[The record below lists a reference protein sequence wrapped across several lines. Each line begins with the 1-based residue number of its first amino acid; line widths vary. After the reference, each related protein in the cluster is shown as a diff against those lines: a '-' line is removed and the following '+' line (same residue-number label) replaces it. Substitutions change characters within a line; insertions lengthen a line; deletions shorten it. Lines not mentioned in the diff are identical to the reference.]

1 MLLYVDLQAVPARKH
16 TLFPPILALAHAA
29 VESGRAFRPSA
40 VEAATETSTTSAP
53 KTASRFTDDPSDGQ
67 IDLIPDQVQPV
78 GGHVNGVQLGLMLR
92 RRMPDLAIVLLSNH
106 GDPEFVASLPEEV
119 AVLASRLTI
128 EIIRDE

>member
-1 MLLYVDLQAVPARKH
+1 MLLYVALQAVPARKH

-78 GGHVNGVQLGLMLR
+78 GTRTVTPPATVRPDRADCNELLR
-92 RRMPDLAIVLLSNH
+92 ARGAEKPAQA
-106 GDPEFVASLPEEV
+106 GDA
-119 AVLASRLTI
+119 AAR
-128 EIIRDE
+128 